1 MKKFQ
6 RFLVDYLIMTV
17 GVAVMTVGV
26 YFFKIPNG
34 FATGGVSGIS
44 TVLGK
49 LVPNVS
55 TATWIVM
62 INALI
67 LVVGFIFLG
76 KDAGIKTVYC
86 SILFSAGSWLLEY
99 FFPLDGPLTD
109 QPFLELFYAMLLS
122 GIGSVL
128 LFNKEASSGGTDI
141 IALILK
147 KYTNL
152 NAGKALLCTDSIIA
166 LSSFF
171 VFGIEIGL
179 FSVFGLFVRAFL
191 IDGVI
196 DSISS
201 CKYFIVITEN
211 PKDIEEYIA
220 QRLNHGI
227 TVHRAVGYYTNSE
240 KTMIHTVCKRA
251 EAIRLRKEIKA
262 IDPNAF
268 IIITTTNEVIG
279 RGFRSV

>member
-1 MKKFQ
+1 MKKLQ
-6 RFLVDYLIMTV
+6 KFLIDYSIMAV

-44 TVLGK
+44 TLLGK
-49 LVPNVS
+49 LVPNIS
-55 TATWIVM
+55 TATWIVI
-62 INALI
+62 INAII
-67 LVVGFIFLG
+67 LFIGFLFLG
-76 KDAGIKTVYC
+76 KDTGVKTVFC

-99 FFPLDGPLTD
+99 FFPLDGPLTN

-122 GIGSVL
+122 GLGSVL
-128 LFNKEASSGGTDI
+128 LFNREASSGGTDI

-147 KYTNL
+147 KYTSL
-152 NAGKALLCTDSIIA
+152 NVGKALLCTDSIIA
-166 LSSFF
+166 LGSFF

-201 CKYFIVITEN
+201 CKYFIVITEM
-211 PKDIEEYIA
+211 PELIEKYIA
-220 QRLNHGI
+220 ERLNHGI
-227 TVHRAVGYYTNSE
+227 TVHRAVGYYTNNE

-251 EAIRLRKEIKA
+251 EAVRLRKEIKA

-279 RGFRSV
+279 RGFRSI